1 MKTSCVMPATK
12 SLEVDLLGL
21 IQCEEEDAKTNAE
34 ELKDHENRN
43 KSVNL
48 NLDAEDGRN
57 KKNKDNVDQWAG
69 VLTEMFSTIP
79 MEKKHEKLKELIE

>member
-1 MKTSCVMPATK
+1 MFPETCACKKNQQEDYSKVGNLMKTSCVMPATK

-57 KKNKDNVDQWAG
+57 KKNKDNVDQ
-69 VLTEMFSTIP
+69 
-79 MEKKHEKLKELIE
+79 